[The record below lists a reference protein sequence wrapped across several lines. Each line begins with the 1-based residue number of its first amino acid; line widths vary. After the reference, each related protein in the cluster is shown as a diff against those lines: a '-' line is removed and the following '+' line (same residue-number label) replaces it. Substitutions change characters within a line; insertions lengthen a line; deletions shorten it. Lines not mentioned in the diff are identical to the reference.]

1 MNTGKGKMEEVEAV
15 LKRLLAGRVWS
26 ASLGRE
32 LESKRI
38 SLSDLLLDKQ
48 RKNVIKPADVTLIRQ
63 ALGELQKNFQEEVKR
78 VLLTEPELASDA
90 DRLAWLLL
98 QLFAKKRKRV
108 RDLTADQLALLQTE
122 EAKKYVLFYG
132 PRVYFRN
139 NACFLTNTFPAEL
152 VHIND
157 LAGLKGQPAAF
168 SALLQGEEVDGEELK
183 SWLDL
188 FGPLYEEKYFGKH
201 YGPGVELAGFQISSG
216 KRDPRIY
223 YVLRYLLKDK
233 EPESEAEERS
243 KNLAAIPLK
252 TILRRNLVCHEAFK

>member
-1 MNTGKGKMEEVEAV
+1 MEEVEEA
-15 LKRLLAGRVWS
+15 LKRQLAGRVWS
-26 ASLGRE
+26 ASLCRQ
-32 LESKRI
+32 LESKDI
-38 SLSDLLLDKQ
+38 CLSDLLLDKQ
-48 RKNVIKPADVTLIRQ
+48 RLNVIKPADVPLIRQ
-63 ALGELQKNFQEEVKR
+63 ALGELQKNFREAVKQ
-78 VLLTEPELASDA
+78 VLQTEIEATSDA

-108 RDLTADQLALLQTE
+108 RDLTADQQALLQTE
-122 EAKKYVLFYG
+122 EAKKYVLFHG

-157 LAGLKGQPAAF
+157 LAGLKEQPAAF
-168 SALLQGEEVDGEELK
+168 SALLQGEEVDGEELR

-201 YGPGVELAGFQISSG
+201 YGPGVELAGFQHDSG
-216 KRDPRIY
+216 KKDPRIY

-233 EPESEAEERS
+233 EPEARS
-243 KNLAAIPLK
+243 KNLAALPLK

>member
-1 MNTGKGKMEEVEAV
+1 MEEVEAAF
-15 LKRLLAGRVWS
+15 KRLLAGRVWP

-38 SLSDLLLDKQ
+38 CLSDLLLDKQ
-48 RKNVIKPADVTLIRQ
+48 RKNVIKPADVPLIRQ
-63 ALGELQKNFQEEVKR
+63 ALGELRKNFQEEVKK
-78 VLLTEPELASDA
+78 VLQTEPE
-90 DRLAWLLL
+90 LAWLLL

-122 EAKKYVLFYG
+122 EAKKYVLFHG

-157 LAGLKGQPAAF
+157 LAELKGQPAAF
-168 SALLQGEEVDGEELK
+168 SALLQGEEVDGEELR
-183 SWLDL
+183 SWFDL

-233 EPESEAEERS
+233 EPEARS
-243 KNLAAIPLK
+243 KKLAALPLK

>member
-1 MNTGKGKMEEVEAV
+1 M
-15 LKRLLAGRVWS
+15 
-26 ASLGRE
+26 
-32 LESKRI
+32 
-38 SLSDLLLDKQ
+38 
-48 RKNVIKPADVTLIRQ
+48 
-63 ALGELQKNFQEEVKR
+63 
-78 VLLTEPELASDA
+78 
-90 DRLAWLLL
+90 
-98 QLFAKKRKRV
+98 
-108 RDLTADQLALLQTE
+108 
-122 EAKKYVLFYG
+122 
-132 PRVYFRN
+132 
-139 NACFLTNTFPAEL
+139 TNTFPAEL

-168 SALLQGEEVDGEELK
+168 SALLQGEEVDGEELR

-233 EPESEAEERS
+233 EPEARS
-243 KNLAAIPLK
+243 KNFAALPLK

>member
-1 MNTGKGKMEEVEAV
+1 MNTGKGKMEEVEAA
-15 LKRLLAGRVWS
+15 LKQLLAGRVWS

-38 SLSDLLLDKQ
+38 CLSDLLLDKQ
-48 RKNVIKPADVTLIRQ
+48 RKNVIKPADVPLIRQ

-122 EAKKYVLFYG
+122 EAKKYVLFHG

-168 SALLQGEEVDGEELK
+168 SALLQGEEVDGDELR

-233 EPESEAEERS
+233 EPEARS
-243 KNLAAIPLK
+243 KNFAALPLK

>member
-1 MNTGKGKMEEVEAV
+1 MGEVEEA
-15 LKRLLAGRVWS
+15 LKRQLAGRVWS
-26 ASLGRE
+26 ASLRRQ
-32 LESKRI
+32 LESKDI
-38 SLSDLLLDKQ
+38 CLSDLLLDKQ
-48 RKNVIKPADVTLIRQ
+48 RLNVIKPADVPLISQ

-108 RDLTADQLALLQTE
+108 RDLTADQLSLLQTE
-122 EAKKYVLFYG
+122 AAKKYVLFHG

-152 VHIND
+152 VHIKE
-157 LAGLKGQPAAF
+157 LAELQEQPAAF
-168 SALLQGEEVDGEELK
+168 SALLQGEEVDGEELR

-201 YGPGVELAGFQISSG
+201 YGLGVELAGFQISSG
-216 KRDPRIY
+216 KRDPWIY

-233 EPESEAEERS
+233 EPEARS
-243 KNLAAIPLK
+243 KNLAALPLK